1 MRGSRSVAYLLPH
14 FPQALQTM
22 EQVAAPQQLA
32 AKERTW
38 AIVSHEEVTKGEAV
52 EAAGRTVP
60 RLGTASSG
68 IERRAPMA
76 AEGARWAAQAG
87 VGGVCGRALAAVRVG
102 DNDGVPRIRM
112 AVMGAMGVVRA
123 VDGGMYVGRG

>member
-32 AKERTW
+32 AKERTC
-38 AIVSHEEVTKGEAV
+38 AIVSHGEATKGKAV

-76 AEGARWAAQAG
+76 AEGARAG
-87 VGGVCGRALAAVRVG
+87 RSGGSRR
-102 DNDGVPRIRM
+102 GV
-112 AVMGAMGVVRA
+112 
-123 VDGGMYVGRG
+123 